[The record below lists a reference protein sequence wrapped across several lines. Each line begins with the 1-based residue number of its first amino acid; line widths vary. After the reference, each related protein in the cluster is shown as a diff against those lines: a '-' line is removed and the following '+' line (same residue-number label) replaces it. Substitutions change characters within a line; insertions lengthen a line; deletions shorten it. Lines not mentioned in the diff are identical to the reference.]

1 MVGAVNV
8 LNDLL
13 AERDHLIADG
23 AMGTRTFG
31 AGLPAGD
38 APERWNLDQPEEITN
53 VHRAYIA
60 AGSDIVLTNTFGGT
74 RLRLQLHDLHHQVG
88 AVNRAAAAIAHQ
100 AAKEANRPVL
110 VAGSMGPTGELIE
123 PLGSLTADEAEDAF
137 AEQAAGLAE
146 GGADLL
152 WLETFSALEEVEAG
166 VRGARRATE
175 LPVVV
180 TMSYDTAGCTMMG
193 ITGPEAGARLA
204 ELGVAAMGANCGANL
219 ADTEAAV
226 AGILDACGTI
236 PVVSKA
242 NAGIPVWK
250 GAELSF
256 DGTPE
261 VLAAHAQRVRQAGA
275 SIIGACCGS
284 TPEHIELMARVLAGE
299 APIPDVPPPTPGT
312 SRRKTDGDQPARSRR
327 RR

>member
-1 MVGAVNV
+1 MCI
-8 LNDLL
+8 
-13 AERDHLIADG
+13 RD
-23 AMGTRTFG
+23 R
-31 AGLPAGD
+31 
-38 APERWNLDQPEEITN
+38 
-53 VHRAYIA
+53 
-60 AGSDIVLTNTFGGT
+60 
-74 RLRLQLHDLHHQVG
+74 
-88 AVNRAAAAIAHQ
+88 
-100 AAKEANRPVL
+100 
-110 VAGSMGPTGELIE
+110 
-123 PLGSLTADEAEDAF
+123 
-137 AEQAAGLAE
+137 
-146 GGADLL
+146 
-152 WLETFSALEEVEAG
+152 
-166 VRGARRATE
+166 
-175 LPVVV
+175 
-180 TMSYDTAGCTMMG
+180 SYDTAGCTMMG

-219 ADTEAAV
+219 PDTEAAV

-284 TPEHIELMARVLAGE
+284 TPEHIELMAQVLAGE
-299 APIPDVPPPTPGT
+299 VPVPDAPPPTPGT

>member
-1 MVGAVNV
+1 MGV
-8 LNDLL
+8 LDDLL
-13 AERDHLIADG
+13 SERGYLLADG
-23 AMGTRTFG
+23 AMGTQVFA

-53 VHRAYIA
+53 VHRSYIA

-74 RLRLQLHDLHHQVG
+74 RLRLQLHDLHHRVG
-88 AVNRAAAAIAHQ
+88 DVSRAAAEIARQ
-100 AAKEANRPVL
+100 AADEVDRPVL

-137 AEQAAGLAE
+137 AEQAVGLAE

-152 WLETFSALEEVEAG
+152 WLETLSALEEVEAG
-166 VRGARRATE
+166 VRAARRSTE
-175 LPVVV
+175 LPIVV

-193 ITGPEAGARLA
+193 VTGTDAGVRLA
-204 ELGVAAMGANCGANL
+204 QMEVAAIGANCGANL
-219 ADTEAAV
+219 PDTENAV
-226 AGILDACGTI
+226 TEILNSCGTI

-261 VLAAHAQRVRQAGA
+261 VLASHAHRIRRAGA

-284 TPEHIELMARVLAGE
+284 TPDHIELMARVLSE
-299 APIPDVPPPTPGT
+299 EIPVPDASPPGT
-312 SRRKTDGDQPARSRR
+312 GTSNREGHNRRRERSRPR
-327 RR
+327 R